1 MSPHHM
7 SAILDDAHAP
17 KPLREEAEVLDRIP
31 TRNTQRV
38 WAALFAVISVALS
51 GLVIVPAASAAD
63 TPGCVTRNEFYSVHK
78 GMRMSRVHNIWD
90 TRGRVTARDVGVQ
103 DRAYRICHAGQGV
116 YAEYAIRNGVWRLQ
130 LKWANA
136 Q

>member
-1 MSPHHM
+1 MPG
-7 SAILDDAHAP
+7 ARVVARQGLTPP
-17 KPLREEAEVLDRIP
+17 KALREEAEVLRKIP
-31 TRNTQRV
+31 TRNTHRL

-51 GLVIVPAASAAD
+51 SLAIVPAATAAD

>member
-1 MSPHHM
+1 M
-7 SAILDDAHAP
+7 
-17 KPLREEAEVLDRIP
+17 LRNVP
-31 TRNTQRV
+31 TRNTQRL
-38 WAALFAVISVALS
+38 WAALVAVISVALS
-51 GLVIVPAASAAD
+51 TLVIVPAATAAD
-63 TPGCVTRNEFYSVHK
+63 TPGCVTRHEFYSVHK

-90 TRGRVTARDVGVQ
+90 ARGRVTARDVGVQ

>member
-1 MSPHHM
+1 M
-7 SAILDDAHAP
+7 
-17 KPLREEAEVLDRIP
+17 LRKVP
-31 TRNTQRV
+31 TRNPQRV

-51 GLVIVPAASAAD
+51 SLAIAPAATAAD

-116 YAEYAIRNGVWRLQ
+116 YAEYAIRKGVWRLQ